1 MRLSRSILPP
11 LLLACPLWLA
21 ACSNPADAPPAT
33 DQAAPPPMAATGTPP
48 AGDTE
53 AAVPDQPTAPAMPDT
68 AGASGAGA
76 DETRARI
83 ERLLGDAGQY
93 ERVFTQLQQGV
104 ASGDHAAVSKLMRY
118 PLRVDVAGGK
128 REVADAAAFQREYD
142 RIVTAPV
149 ARAIAAQSFATV
161 FVNQQGVMIGNG
173 QVWLNGECLDQA
185 CSQTDVKVTTLQE

>member
-1 MRLSRSILPP
+1 MRLSRYFLPP

-21 ACSNPADAPPAT
+21 ACSNPADAPPVV
-33 DQAAPPPMAATGTPP
+33 DQAAAPMTAAGAAAP
-48 AGDTE
+48 DETE
-53 AAVPDQPTAPAMPDT
+53 APAPNEPTAPVMPNAAD
-68 AGASGAGA
+68 AGA

-93 ERVFTQLQQGV
+93 ERVFTQLQQSV
-104 ASGDHAAVSKLMRY
+104 ASGDRAAVSKLMRY
-118 PLRVDVAGGK
+118 PLRVDVAGSK
-128 REVADAAAFQREYD
+128 REVADAAAFQRDYD
-142 RIVTAPV
+142 SIVTAPV